1 MISHINT
8 YLVSTPLVYFFTL
21 DQQNIVSL
29 LIIEGMSVFVIMVFF
44 IVDIPRWILS
54 HIMGLN
60 GYIIVKYTG

>member
-8 YLVSTPLVYFFTL
+8 YLVSKPFLTL
-21 DQQNIVSL
+21 DQQILNIVSL
-29 LIIEGMSVFVIMVFF
+29 LITEGMLVFVIMVFF
-44 IVDIPRWILS
+44 IVGIPRWILS